1 MESPDVEMMV
11 PIEAVARFIE
21 SGGTASLATVFVD
34 GPVTMVENF
43 APFVF
48 EGEGAVAAWTAGM
61 RDHAVGLTGLSH
73 AFGPAHDFGRA
84 ANEVY
89 FSLPTTWKGVT
100 RGRAF
105 TETGGWSFVLRRL
118 NDAWRVRAYGWAVT
132 GVSFGEVQ
140 KF

>member
-1 MESPDVEMMV
+1 MELPDAEMMA
-11 PIEAVARFIE
+11 PAEAVARFIE
-21 SGGTASLATVFVD
+21 SGGTTSLVNVFVD

-61 RDHAVGLTGLSH
+61 RDHAVGLTGLRH
-73 AFGPAHDFGRA
+73 VFGPAQDFGRA
-84 ANEVY
+84 VDEAY

-105 TETGGWSFVLRRL
+105 TETGGWSFVLHRQSE
-118 NDAWRVRAYGWAVT
+118 AWRIRAYGWAVT
-132 GVSFGEVQ
+132 GVSFGQ
-140 KF
+140 TRNL